1 MLKHCAICLAIA
13 TPATADMVVAAHT
26 IRAQTLLSATDLA
39 IQPGQ
44 MAGTVTNPNV
54 LIGQEARVAIYA
66 GRPIRLSDVGP
77 PAIVERNQVVSLLF
91 AQGVLS
97 IATEGRALD
106 RAGVGELVRV
116 MNMSSRTTISGLVLP
131 DGRIKVSN

>member
-1 MLKHCAICLAIA
+1 MLRYCAICLFIA
-13 TPATADMVVAAHT
+13 APAAADMVVAAHT
-26 IRAQTLLSATDLA
+26 IRAQTLLSANDLA
-39 IQPGQ
+39 VQSGQ
-44 MAGTVTNPNV
+44 MAGTAANPAE

-77 PAIVERNQVVSLLF
+77 PAIVERNQMVSILF
-91 AQGVLS
+91 AQDFLS

-106 RAGVGELVRV
+106 RAGVGEIIRV
-116 MNMSSRTTISGLVLP
+116 MNMSSRTTVSGRVLP